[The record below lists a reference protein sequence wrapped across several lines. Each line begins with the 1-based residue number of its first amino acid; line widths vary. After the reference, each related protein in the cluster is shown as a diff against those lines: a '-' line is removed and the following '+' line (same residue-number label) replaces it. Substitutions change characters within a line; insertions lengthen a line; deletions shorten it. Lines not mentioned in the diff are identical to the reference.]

1 MFFLSMPLYYTIRE
15 NFITIVVESK
25 WTFSG
30 MLVNFAPTTDQHDY
44 HHIYG

>member
-1 MFFLSMPLYYTIRE
+1 MFFLSMPFDCTIKE
-15 NFITIVVESK
+15 NFIKMVVESK

-30 MLVNFAPTTDQHDY
+30 ILVNFTPTTDQHDY